1 MKYALIKD
9 TTKVI
14 TIKEIDLDKTNST
27 VTITSLKD
35 EVFVEQ
41 YLTSDEVLQRLIG
54 LNRGFNYANITA
66 WWDSI

>member
-9 TTKVI
+9 TTKLI

-35 EVFVEQ
+35 EVYVEQ
-41 YLTSDEVLQRLIG
+41 YLNSDEVLERLIG

-66 WWDSI
+66 WWESL

>member
-9 TTKVI
+9 TTKVV
-14 TIKEIDLDKTNST
+14 TIQEVGIDKVNLTIS
-27 VTITSLKD
+27 ITSLKD
-35 EVFVEQ
+35 EVYVEQ

>member
-14 TIKEIDLDKTNST
+14 TIKELDMDKVNLTIS
-27 VTITSLKD
+27 ITSMKD

>member
-9 TTKVI
+9 TTKVVA
-14 TIKEIDLDKTNST
+14 IKELDIDKVNLTIS
-27 VTITSLKD
+27 ITSLKD
-35 EVFVEQ
+35 EVYVEQ

>member
-14 TIKEIDLDKTNST
+14 TIKELDMDKVNLTIS
-27 VTITSLKD
+27 ITSMKD

-54 LNRGFNYANITA
+54 LNCGFNYHNITV
-66 WWDSI
+66 WWNGI

>member
-9 TTKVI
+9 STKVI
-14 TIKEIDLDKTNST
+14 TIKELDMDKVNLTIS
-27 VTITSLKD
+27 ITSMKD

>member
-14 TIKEIDLDKTNST
+14 TIKELDIDKVNLTIS
-27 VTITSLKD
+27 ITSMKD

-41 YLTSDEVLQRLIG
+41 YLTSDEVLQRLIE

>member
-14 TIKEIDLDKTNST
+14 TIKELDMDKVNLTIS
-27 VTITSLKD
+27 ITSMKD

-54 LNRGFNYANITA
+54 LNSGFNYANITA

>member
-9 TTKVI
+9 TTKVV
-14 TIKEIDLDKTNST
+14 TIKEVDLDKTNFT

-35 EVFVEQ
+35 EVYVER
-41 YLTSDEVLQRLIG
+41 YLNSDEVLQRLIG

>member
-14 TIKEIDLDKTNST
+14 AIKELDIDKVNLTIS
-27 VTITSLKD
+27 ITSMKD

-54 LNRGFNYANITA
+54 LNRGFNYHNITV

>member
-14 TIKEIDLDKTNST
+14 TIKELDMDKVNLTIS
-27 VTITSLKD
+27 ITSMKD

-54 LNRGFNYANITA
+54 LNRGFNYTNITA